1 MNDNKVALVTGASR
15 GIGLAIADK
24 LMSLGINVVG
34 TSRNK
39 ETISKIANNK
49 TTEEVKMVGYAVDLL
64 DKGSIMEFLEELKKD
79 DLQPDILV
87 NNAAVTRDNLLL
99 RMKSEDWEEVISA
112 NLQSVYYITSALIRS
127 MVKKRYGRI
136 VNIASVVG
144 ISGNAGQANY
154 VASKAGLIGF
164 TKSVALEVATRGITV
179 NTISPGFIST
189 DMTNQLSDAQRDVV
203 LQKIP
208 MGRTGSAIDVAEAVG
223 FLVSSGAGYITGENI
238 NINGGMLMI

>member
-1 MNDNKVALVTGASR
+1 MNNNKVALVTGASR
-15 GIGLAIADK
+15 GIGLAVADK

-49 TTEEVKMVGYAVDLL
+49 TTEEVKMVGYEVDLL

-189 DMTNQLSDAQRDVV
+189 DMTSQLSDAQKDVV

-208 MGRTGSAIDVAEAVG
+208 MGRTGSAVDVAEAVG

>member
-1 MNDNKVALVTGASR
+1 MNDNKVALVTGATR

-49 TTEEVKMVGYAVDLL
+49 TTGEVKMVGYAVDLL

>member
-1 MNDNKVALVTGASR
+1 
-15 GIGLAIADK
+15 
-24 LMSLGINVVG
+24 
-34 TSRNK
+34 
-39 ETISKIANNK
+39 
-49 TTEEVKMVGYAVDLL
+49 
-64 DKGSIMEFLEELKKD
+64 
-79 DLQPDILV
+79 
-87 NNAAVTRDNLLL
+87 
-99 RMKSEDWEEVISA
+99 
-112 NLQSVYYITSALIRS
+112 

-164 TKSVALEVATRGITV
+164 TKSVALEVASRGITV

-208 MGRTGSAIDVAEAVG
+208 MGRTGSVIDVAEAVG